1 MVNLKKTLEK
11 AGIPVQRGVYN
22 GRDKP
27 PAYCTFLRM
36 LSTKVI
42 NADDEGK
49 ESRELYRVTLFQK
62 GDYEEQLNKI
72 ISVLRDEGIYINSI
86 DAENYEQDTG
96 YWMAPI
102 TIEILKEDEEMTLG
116 LRDLYYAVMKEQD
129 GVESYDKPKKMA
141 EAMSADL
148 SVNVAEGKLFADDAL
163 SEDVKKFTS
172 GTIKLGIKDL
182 IAAVV
187 AELLGQKVDGNN
199 VVWAGGDDEPPYVAI
214 GFRTKKTGG
223 RFKYIWLLKCKFKVP
238 GEKYQTEG
246 ESITFNTPEIEGTIL
261 LNKDNR
267 WKADIVAKETD
278 AVAQTWF
285 DAVQEYKQPEE
296 TEAGGE
302 TEENIPT
309 A

>member
-1 MVNLKKTLEK
+1 MKTIHEVLK
-11 AGIPVQRGVYN
+11 AVGVPIQRGIYTA
-22 GRDKP
+22 RDRPKRYITY
-27 PAYCTFLRM
+27 ARIQTREIA
-36 LSTKVI
+36 K
-42 NADDEGK
+42 ADDGK
-49 ESRELYRVTLFQK
+49 GESVERWRVNVVCK
-62 GDYEEQLNKI
+62 GDFEELLEETKKI
-72 ISVLRDEGIYINSI
+72 LRQAEYCINDVGAEIYDE
-86 DAENYEQDTG
+86 ETG
-96 YWMAPI
+96 YWMIPI
-102 TIEILKEDEEMTLG
+102 NTEILKEDENMTLG
-116 LRDLYYAVMKEQD
+116 LRDLYYAVMQEQD
-129 GVESYDKPKKMA
+129 GVASYKKPKKMA

-172 GTIKLGIKDL
+172 GTIKLGVKDL
-182 IAAVV
+182 IAEVV

-214 GFRTKKTGG
+214 GFRAKKTGG

-285 DAVQEYKQPEE
+285 DAVQEYKEPEE
-296 TEAGGE
+296 AGAGGE

>member
-1 MVNLKKTLEK
+1 MKTIHEVLK
-11 AGIPVQRGVYN
+11 AIGVPVQRGIYTA
-22 GRDKP
+22 RDRPKSYITY
-27 PAYCTFLRM
+27 ARIQTREIA
-36 LSTKVI
+36 K
-42 NADDEGK
+42 ADDGK
-49 ESRELYRVTLFQK
+49 GESVEQWRVNVVCRGDFEDLLEETKKTLRRAE
-62 GDYEEQLNKI
+62 YC
-72 ISVLRDEGIYINSI
+72 ISDVGAEIYDE
-86 DAENYEQDTG
+86 DTG
-96 YWMAPI
+96 YWMIPI
-102 TIEILKEDEEMTLG
+102 NAEILKEDENMTLG
-116 LRDLYYAVMKEQD
+116 LRDLYYAVMQEQD
-129 GVESYDKPKKMA
+129 GVEGYKKPKKMA

-172 GTIKLGIKDL
+172 GMIKLGIKDL

-214 GFRTKKTGG
+214 GFRAKKTGG
-223 RFKYIWLLKCKFKVP
+223 QFKYVWLLKCKFKVP
-238 GEKYQTEG
+238 SEKYQTEG
-246 ESITFNTPEIEGTIL
+246 ESITFNTPEIEGTIM

-278 AVAQTWF
+278 EVAQTWF

-302 TEENIPT
+302 TEENVPT
-309 A
+309 V